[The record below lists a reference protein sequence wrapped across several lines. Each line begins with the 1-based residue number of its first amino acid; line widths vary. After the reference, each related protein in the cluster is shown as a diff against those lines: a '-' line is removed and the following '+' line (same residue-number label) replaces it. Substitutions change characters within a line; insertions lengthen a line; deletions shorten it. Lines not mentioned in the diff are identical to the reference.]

1 MAVARVVLATR
12 EDRVRGFVVD
22 RIRALAREGAA
33 VTAELADLLV

>member
-22 RIRALAREGAA
+22 GPVR
-33 VTAELADLLV
+33 LADGRATGQ